1 MKRLNWPVILIPLL
15 VIGLIFAV
23 SCEEPAPT
31 EQPDIPKY
39 RADQVIA
46 VASAYSPTF
55 SKWEQARYVCEEK
68 PAWSAEYLSQGVWM
82 VKKYAIRRLGGEKV
96 PIEGWYFHE
105 NNGQLNKSRY

>member
-55 SKWEQARYVCEEK
+55 SKQEQFGYQCEEK

-82 VKKYAIRRLGGEKV
+82 VKKYAIRHLGGEKV
-96 PIEGWYFHE
+96 YIEGWYFHE